1 METAPLGSGTLVRMN
16 SGADPEVHEAFSPK
30 TRANSAKSKGG
41 GSANS
46 RKGLGSATGKQVK
59 QKSISKKK
67 GLMHLEMRSYE
78 ELPNGVIDEKSPASK
93 TVEDLGIRGA
103 PYTQDQVDTGRRKRN
118 LSPSEWSD

>member
-1 METAPLGSGTLVRMN
+1 MIPWFEPPVINIFGLELHGFGMLVALEVGLGISEADDLEGMN

-59 QKSISKKK
+59 
-67 GLMHLEMRSYE
+67 
-78 ELPNGVIDEKSPASK
+78 
-93 TVEDLGIRGA
+93 
-103 PYTQDQVDTGRRKRN
+103 
-118 LSPSEWSD
+118 